1 MTHHARLNMIMLA
14 TIIAALIFLYFRPPT
29 EQAQEFSISS
39 LSSEAVQDVRLI
51 KQHDEIVLSK
61 TRGQWRILK
70 PIQARADEKKIA
82 EIILVHQAKA
92 QQRFP
97 LENLERF
104 GLDRAYVQL
113 YLNDEYFGFGSYVPI
128 TNQQYVANG
137 EHVYVISP
145 RYGLLFPAH
154 AQDLASRQL
163 LEAEEVP
170 IKFESHQFIVE
181 LQQLNW
187 HIRNLQSGKL
197 PDEQTLEQWV
207 KSWQTARAEHILQPH
222 EMDGGFIELANIKIS
237 LQDDKN
243 IAVKV
248 LHNADQ
254 VVFMRSNEDVGYAFS
269 NEAGQQLLTPFQ

>member
-113 YLNDEYFGFGSYVPI
+113 YLNEEYFGFGSYVPI

-187 HIRNLQSGKL
+187 HIRNLNRANCLTSKHSNSG
-197 PDEQTLEQWV
+197 
-207 KSWQTARAEHILQPH
+207 
-222 EMDGGFIELANIKIS
+222 
-237 LQDDKN
+237 
-243 IAVKV
+243 
-248 LHNADQ
+248 
-254 VVFMRSNEDVGYAFS
+254 
-269 NEAGQQLLTPFQ
+269 

>member
-14 TIIAALIFLYFRPPT
+14 TIIAALIFLYLRPPT

-113 YLNDEYFGFGSYVPI
+113 YLNEEYFGFGSYVPI
-128 TNQQYVANG
+128 TNQQYVAND

-197 PDEQTLEQWV
+197 PNEKTLEQWV
-207 KSWQTARAEHILQPH
+207 KSWQTARAEHILQPQ

-237 LQDDKN
+237 LRDDKN

-248 LHNADQ
+248 LRNADQ
-254 VVFMRSNEDVGYAFS
+254 VVFMRSNEDVGYVFS

>member
-39 LSSEAVQDVRLI
+39 LSSEAVQVVRLI

-113 YLNDEYFGFGSYVPI
+113 YLNEEYFGFGSYVPI

>member
-14 TIIAALIFLYFRPPT
+14 TIIAALIFLYLRPPT

-113 YLNDEYFGFGSYVPI
+113 YLNDDYFGFGSYVPI
-128 TNQQYVANG
+128 TNQQYVAND

-197 PDEQTLEQWV
+197 PNEKTLEQWV
-207 KSWQTARAEHILQPH
+207 KSWQTARAEHILQPQ

-237 LQDDKN
+237 LRDDKN

-248 LHNADQ
+248 LRNADQ
-254 VVFMRSNEDVGYAFS
+254 VVFMRSNEDVGYVFS

>member
-14 TIIAALIFLYFRPPT
+14 TIIAALTFLYFRPPT

>member
-113 YLNDEYFGFGSYVPI
+113 YLNEEYFGFGSYVPI

-207 KSWQTARAEHILQPH
+207 KSWQTARAEHILQSH

>member
-113 YLNDEYFGFGSYVPI
+113 YLNEEYFGFGSYVPI